1 MLPIHVEIWIASRL
15 LTKSQE
21 TFTANDLKHLIK
33 QEFDDSRVGL
43 TPHISS
49 YCVASTR
56 ANPGK
61 YRYLTRVDTGL
72 YRIFREGDSVDDT
85 KKNAPLAPDPR
96 DIPEKYQQLLAGSIA
111 LSSTIQD
118 GALKKSGQNEY
129 SRKIIIDGSNV
140 ANYGVN
146 VGAKENAKIKNIE
159 LVMDGLKGQGLVDI
173 KVICD
178 ANLRW
183 VIDDPKLFEEMIDN
197 NQVIQVPAKTDAD
210 NWFFKYAKEFNAK
223 VVSNDTFKKWVERD
237 IWVRENAESFRVPF
251 MIVDGVVKFENLETG
266 LDSSQPR
273 MQDVEERGFRLIP
286 VDAVKIPSVV
296 KPVDTPT
303 KVEATIDVHGL
314 IFRRVC
320 EIEPERDPSGK
331 IVEYMPQ
338 GDYEDQSAKLHQYG
352 DGSFS
357 RFRIPGNETR
367 DGVYLVYSN
376 ERLMYVG
383 ETENLAV
390 RFNQGYG
397 NISPRA
403 CYEGGQQ
410 TNCRINKLILDE
422 IKNGKNIALY
432 YIWTND
438 RKQIEAQLRNAL
450 KPVWNKEQS
459 LVADIE
465 KPSFLKQ
472 GEIFMTEVNQLPT
485 RNRGIGTLA
494 RGTNKDKIL
503 DLLHRNP
510 QGFCDDCIEVRS
522 GVSPRQQV
530 NSICGRLVSSGVI
543 LRENKVCVGCGKY
556 KIVRMLKV
564 PT

>member
-178 ANLRW
+178 ASLRW

-210 NWFFKYAKEFNAK
+210 NWFFKYAKEFKAK
-223 VVSNDTFKKWVERD
+223 VVSNDTFKKWFERD
-237 IWVRENAESFRVPF
+237 VWVRENVESFRVPF

-266 LDSSQPR
+266 FDSSQPR
-273 MQDVEERGFRLIP
+273 MQDVEKRGFRLIP
-286 VDAVKIPSVV
+286 VDTVKIPSVV
-296 KPVDTPT
+296 KPVDAPM

-338 GDYEDQSAKLHQYG
+338 GDYKDQSAKLHQHG
-352 DGSFS
+352 DGSFC
-357 RFRIPGNETR
+357 RFRVPLEETSGGIYLIYSG
-367 DGVYLVYSN
+367 DYLVY
-376 ERLMYVG
+376 VG
-383 ETENLAV
+383 EAENLAK

-397 NISPRA
+397 YIAPRA

-410 TNCRINKLILDE
+410 TNCRVNKLLLDE
-422 IKNGKNIALY
+422 LKGGRRVALY
-432 YIWTND
+432 FHETGE
-438 RKQIEAQLRNAL
+438 RLRLEAELIASKN
-450 KPVWNKEQS
+450 PPWNRSSGRGAGAQRIVGVRRMGSKYGV
-459 LVADIE
+459 LGA
-465 KPSFLKQ
+465 FLKKQ
-472 GEIFMTEVNQLPT
+472 TGSKVTLSLAEVEQILGFTLPNSAY
-485 RNRGIGTLA
+485 RHRPWWANGGNSQCKAWMRVGWLV
-494 RGTNKDKIL
+494 DKV
-503 DLLHRNP
+503 
-510 QGFCDDCIEVRS
+510 QMGKT
-522 GVSPRQQV
+522 VSFIR
-530 NSICGRLVSSGVI
+530 VS
-543 LRENKVCVGCGKY
+543 
-556 KIVRMLKV
+556 
-564 PT
+564 